1 MTQYNTGNPVPSS
14 AMPDIWDNNAT
25 IDEFVN
31 SPELTLTTRT
41 GTERDTL
48 AGIQKK
54 SDDQRVQMAE
64 DGAAVVEE
72 TRQNLI
78 PLSRQYMTLA
88 AAQADIANIPVG
100 STTYYRSPDDSALA
114 IEVINNGGTLQP
126 TGRKM
131 PSKEAID
138 NLIKLLNDESEV
150 SHDLVDVDGF
160 SLWRLFTSGAFG
172 TIKSMISPDGVFL
185 SGLSISHD
193 GSDAGLRYEDSEGF
207 YFNIIGPDGLGE
219 RAGTL
224 NGEGRFITKSGNSG
238 WLTLED
244 DEGFYKILADANG
257 NPVGATSNGLD
268 LSVADAQN
276 KAYSQNIRS
285 QYNSQV
291 QRLVSQLIHLLIY
304 GQSLGTYQEGW
315 PALSKTPVEGY
326 DNLMLGYSIRPSSRG
341 NPAFVPLGEAALK
354 PLKAVVQS
362 ISGDAVLTDAEVA
375 ALPAGSQNE
384 GEGGVAMANFLRKLW
399 LQKNCLESDST
410 RRFVTTSSGVNG
422 RTIEELSKGASPE
435 RYQRPLQAVQQV
447 KALADKE
454 GVSYSI
460 GAIIWIQGEWNY
472 NGTNGGDQ
480 TKAGYKAKMQT
491 LFTNMI
497 SDMAVG
503 IAGQKSPPAIFMYQT
518 GGNFSAD
525 TYDLAIGM
533 AQWEYCRESK
543 NAYLTTPAYPYPD
556 KGGHLTG
563 NGYRWMDM
571 QFAKVMHR
579 VLNEGQG
586 WEPLGPRKIII
597 TGNVIFVFYHVP
609 YPPLQFRPSYVGRT
623 ATMYAD
629 RGFRVTDSAGA
640 VAISSVEI
648 AADTI
653 IKITLATTPTGDTKL
668 WYGDKTTHGGNGNV
682 FDSDPFVAS
691 ENYVY
696 TAGSGQYADE
706 NIPELVGKP
715 YPLNNPSVQF
725 CLPVNFGE

>member
-1 MTQYNTGNPVPSS
+1 MAYVPPVGQTTD
-14 AMPDIWDNNAT
+14 PDIFLDNVKRA
-25 IDEFVN
+25 DELVN
-31 SPELTLTTRT
+31 GPA
-41 GTERDTL
+41 GTVNDRGGVPLDTW
-48 AGIQKK
+48 
-54 SDDQRVQMAE
+54 RQMMAKNDE
-64 DGAAVVEE
+64 I
-72 TRQNLI
+72 RQNII
-78 PLSRQYMTLA
+78 PLSKQYMTLA
-88 AAQADIANIPVG
+88 DAQADIANIPDG
-100 STTYYRSPDDSALA
+100 STTYVRSPDGGTLA
-114 IEVINNGGTLQP
+114 DEYINNGGTLGA

-131 PSKEAID
+131 PAQGAID

-160 SLWRLFTSGAFG
+160 SLWRLFISGAFG

-193 GSDAGLRYEDSEGF
+193 GGDAGLRYEDSEGF
-207 YFNIIGPDGLGE
+207 YFNIIGPDGLSE

-224 NGEGRFITKSGNSG
+224 NGEGRFITKSGDNG

-244 DEGFYKILADANG
+244 ADGFYKILADKNG
-257 NPVGATSNGLD
+257 VLVGATSNPLD

-276 KAYSQNIRS
+276 KLYSQNIRG
-285 QYNSQV
+285 QYNSEV
-291 QRLVSQLIHLLIY
+291 QRLVSGLNHLLIY
-304 GQSLGTYQEGW
+304 SQSLGTYQEGW
-315 PALSKTPVEGY
+315 PALSKTPIAGY
-326 DNLMLGYSIRPSSRG
+326 DNLMLGDSIRPSSRL
-341 NPAFVPLGEAALK
+341 NPAFVPLGEPVLK
-354 PLKAVVQS
+354 PMRAVVQTL
-362 ISGDAVLTDAEVA
+362 SGKAVLTDAEEA
-375 ALPAGSQNE
+375 ALPAGAQNE

-399 LQKNCLESDST
+399 LQKNNLESDST
-410 RRFVTTSSGVNG
+410 RRFVTTCSGVNG
-422 RTIEELSKGASPE
+422 QTIEALSKGATPE
-435 RYQRPLQAVQQV
+435 LYQRPLQAVQQV
-447 KALADKE
+447 KALA
-454 GVSYSI
+454 GAASYSI
-460 GAIIWIQGEWNY
+460 GALLWIQGEWNY
-472 NGTNGGDQ
+472 SSSYGGDQ
-480 TKAGYKAKMQT
+480 TKAGYKAKMHT
-491 LFTNMI
+491 LFTDMI

-503 IAGQKSPPAIFMYQT
+503 IAGQESPPAIFMYQT
-518 GGNFSAD
+518 GGSFSVD

-533 AQWEYCRESK
+533 AQWEYCMENK

-556 KGGHLTG
+556 KGGHLTA

-586 WEPLGPRKIII
+586 WEPLGPRKITI

-629 RGFRVTDSAGA
+629 KGFRVTDSAGA

-648 AADTI
+648 VADTI

-696 TAGSGQYADE
+696 TEGSGQYADE